1 MAAILWDIRPRVEL
15 VDLEHGGV
23 LPLGEGLG
31 GEAEAKTIYN
41 NV

>member
-1 MAAILWDIRPRVEL
+1 MAAILWDIRPRVKL

-31 GEAEAKTIYN
+31 G
-41 NV
+41 

>member
-23 LPLGEGLG
+23 LPLGEGLR
-31 GEAEAKTIYN
+31 GETEGETPYYD
-41 NV
+41 V